1 MDDGVRLRP
10 DPAKRKV
17 KAFYP
22 FHTILC
28 MPQARSWSML
38 AATMKHV
45 TLRQLRVFAAAARH
59 MNFSRA
65 AQELHLS
72 QPAVSTQIK
81 EFAAL
86 VGLPLFER
94 IGRRNYLTPA
104 GAEMLQCARA
114 VAQCLKEAEDAI
126 ARLKGVTGGRLDVAV
141 ISAGDYFFP
150 RVLAAFGAAHPGVTF
165 NLTVHN
171 REGLLRHLADNL
183 TDLAVMVRPPRDMD
197 IVAIPFAPHPYVIV
211 AAPDHPL
218 AGVRQI
224 PRVALNRERFV
235 QREQGS
241 DTWNSMREVFGR
253 QFPRL
258 NIGMQIHSTETI
270 KQAVVAGMGIA
281 FLSAH
286 TIGLDLLA
294 GNLVVLDVQDFPAML
309 NWYLVHNRG
318 KRLPPVAEAFKEF
331 LLREG
336 APLIER
342 LVHFEFA
349 GATATRAERAPSA
362 RRQRPGGRRGL
373 PDATAAAGQK
383 KGR

>member
-1 MDDGVRLRP
+1 
-10 DPAKRKV
+10 
-17 KAFYP
+17 
-22 FHTILC
+22 
-28 MPQARSWSML
+28 
-38 AATMKHV
+38 MKNV
-45 TLRQLRVFAAAARH
+45 TLRQMRVFASAARH

-65 AQELHLS
+65 AEELHLS

-81 EFAAL
+81 EFATH

-94 IGRRNYLTPA
+94 IGRRTYLTPA
-104 GAEMLQCARA
+104 GTEMLHCANA
-114 VAQCLKEAEDAI
+114 IAQRLKEAEDTLAQ
-126 ARLKGVTGGRLDVAV
+126 LKGVTGGRLNVAV

-150 RVLAAFGAAHPGVTF
+150 RVLAAFGASHPGVSF

-171 REGLLRHLADNL
+171 REGLLRHLAENL
-183 TDLAVMVRPPRDMD
+183 TDLAVMVRPPGELDT
-197 IVAIPFAPHPYVIV
+197 VALPFAPHPYVIV
-211 AAPDHPL
+211 AAPNHPL
-218 AGVRQI
+218 AGVRDI
-224 PRVALNRERFV
+224 PRAALNRERFV

-258 NIGMQIHSTETI
+258 NIAMHIHSTETI

-294 GNLVVLDVQDFPAML
+294 GNLVVLDVQGFPAML
-309 NWYLVHNRG
+309 NWYLVHNRT
-318 KRLPPVAEAFKEF
+318 KRLPPVATAFKEF

-336 APLIER
+336 APLIEQ
-342 LVHFEFA
+342 LVRFEFR
-349 GATATRAERAPSA
+349 GAPP
-362 RRQRPGGRRGL
+362 RRQPDTRRL
-373 PDATAAAGQK
+373 RNA